1 MLPICTLLS
10 VWLLLFWS
18 LLFFAFLLFF
28 LAGVVSDAYR
38 RKRAAVLL
46 CTMCGMFAGHLTM
59 ALAPRQLLLATVI
72 IGFMFGGIFGTAPVF
87 VAEEF
92 GKPHFGTNWGT
103 AVVAPA
109 IGSLS

>member
-1 MLPICTLLS
+1 M
-10 VWLLLFWS
+10 
-18 LLFFAFLLFF
+18 
-28 LAGVVSDAYR
+28 SDAYR
-38 RKRAAVLL
+38 WKRAAVLL